1 MERFRIE
8 WRGGPRLVAREAWV
22 IDLDLRASKHRAP
35 FLVVKHLQVVA
46 DRDEMVALG
55 LVGPGRPEPGWDF
68 WRALVAVAAGSVIR
82 RIAEDELH
90 FDRPHQPYQ
99 IAPDLAEAARRAREM
114 PDAAV
119 ESSELIL
126 TFAG

>member
-8 WRGGPRLVAREAWV
+8 WRQGPRLIAREAWV
-22 IDLDLRASKHRAP
+22 IDLELLASKQRGP

-46 DRDEMVALG
+46 AVDELTALG
-55 LVGPGRPEPGWDF
+55 LSGPDQPEPGWDF

-82 RIAEDELH
+82 SIATEELH

-99 IAPDLAEAARRAREM
+99 LAPDPSEAARRAAEM
-114 PDAAV
+114 PVAAV
-119 ESSELIL
+119 ESSELVL
-126 TFAG
+126 SFAG